1 MTIPKRSPERA
12 ERMQTVLGS
21 GGQIAEELTLELRR
35 NFTDDIRLVS
45 RNPRKVHDT
54 DQLVPADLMDA
65 EATDRAV
72 AGSDIVYLTVG
83 LPMDSA
89 LWEQRF
95 PSMMA
100 NTIAACRKHGARL
113 VFFDNTY
120 MYPRTATPQ
129 TEETPFEPFGRKA
142 TVRAQI
148 ATTLLEE
155 MAAGTIDAVICR
167 APEFY
172 GPGKTQSLTNAAVF
186 DRIRRGKRPLVP
198 LNPNTRRSL
207 IWTPDASRALALIG
221 NTPDAFGHTWHL
233 PVPADRITYR
243 GMIDVASEVI
253 GRKIPLTT
261 VPEWAFRL
269 GGLMSPAIT
278 EAAEL
283 LPRYRQ
289 DTLFVSEKF
298 SARFPDFPVTSYR
311 DGIAAL
317 LQSEQRPAG
326 DS

>member
-1 MTIPKRSPERA
+1 
-12 ERMQTVLGS
+12 MQTVLGS
-21 GGQIAEELTLELRR
+21 GGQIAEELTRELRR

-65 EATDRAV
+65 DATDRAV

-83 LPMDSA
+83 LPMDA
-89 LWEQRF
+89 GLWEQRF
-95 PSMMA
+95 PTMMA
-100 NTIAACRKHGARL
+100 NTTAACRNHGARL

-129 TEETPFEPFGRKA
+129 TEQTPFEPVGRKA

-148 ATTLLEE
+148 AATLLAE

-198 LNPNTRRSL
+198 LSARTRRSL
-207 IWTPDASRALALIG
+207 IWTPDASRAMALLG
-221 NTPDAFGHTWHL
+221 NTPDAYGQTWHL
-233 PVPADRITYR
+233 PVDPDRLTYR
-243 GMIDVASEVI
+243 EMIDTASDVI
-253 GRKIPLTT
+253 GRKIPFTT
-261 VPEWAFRL
+261 VPEWAFRI
-269 GGLMSPAIT
+269 GGLVNPAVK
-278 EAAEL
+278 EAEEL

-289 DTLFVSEKF
+289 DNIFDSSKF
-298 SARFPDFPVTSYR
+298 TARFPDFPTTSYR
-311 DGIAAL
+311 DGISYL
-317 LQSEQRPAG
+317 LQS
-326 DS
+326 